1 MKILKFTTI
10 TERTFEVSFNEDAFF
25 DYMKR
30 CGYTNLKIENQVSL
44 YLNNLH
50 ERLLVDVPYDSVQSI
65 EYKFSKEF
73 REQYNDISDLL
84 KYDL

>member
-10 TERTFEVSFNEDAFF
+10 AGRTFEVSFNEDDFF
-25 DYMKR
+25 DYMKH
-30 CGYTNLKIENQVSL
+30 CGITNLKIENQVYL
-44 YLNNLH
+44 YLNNVH
-50 ERLLVDVPYDSVQSI
+50 RLLLDVPYDSVQYI
-65 EYKFSKEF
+65 EYEFSKEF

>member
-10 TERTFEVSFNEDAFF
+10 AGRTFEVQFDEDTFF
-25 DYMKR
+25 DYMEH
-30 CGYTNLKIENQVSL
+30 CGYTNLEIESQVSL

-50 ERLLVDVPYDSVQSI
+50 ERLLVDVPFDSVQSI

-73 REQYNDISDLL
+73 REQYNDLIDLL